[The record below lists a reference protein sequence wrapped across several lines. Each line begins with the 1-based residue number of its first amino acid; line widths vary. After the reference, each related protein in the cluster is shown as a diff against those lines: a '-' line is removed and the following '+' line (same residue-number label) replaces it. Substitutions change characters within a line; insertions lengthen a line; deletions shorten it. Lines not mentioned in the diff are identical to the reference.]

1 LGCRIFKQKILERHQ
16 SIKGFMSY
24 RELYVSPTVVFSG
37 YQKTFSEADYTILGV
52 PFDVTSTY
60 RTGARFAPTA
70 IREASLNIEGY
81 SFRASVDI
89 EDLKLND
96 LGDLHVTGDAAETL
110 KRLEQVTKELLQD
123 KKFPVLIGGEHTITL
138 GAARAAGKNI
148 AILDFDAHLDL
159 RNEYMNQTVSHTT
172 FMRRINEQAKPQK
185 IIEVGTRAVCK
196 EELNYAKKSD
206 ITFIKA
212 QQIRRDGAEQT
223 SKKIRSL
230 LKDARKIHLTVDLD
244 VLDPAFAP
252 AVQNPEPDG
261 LCTHH
266 LYDILSEVCDERL
279 VAFDVVEVTPPYD
292 NGVTAIQ
299 AAKTIFEILSYM
311 EKNQKITTHT
321 RTDQRLCLS
330 NFATK
335 NPLHS

>member
-1 LGCRIFKQKILERHQ
+1 
-16 SIKGFMSY
+16 MSH
-24 RELYVSPTVVFSG
+24 RELYASPTIVFSG
-37 YQKTFSEADYTILGV
+37 YQKTWKEASYAILGV

-81 SFRASVDI
+81 SFRAGVDV
-89 EDLKLND
+89 EDLKLHD
-96 LGDLHVTGDAAETL
+96 LGDLHVTGDAPETIR
-110 KRLEQVTKELLQD
+110 RLEQVTKEILEA
-123 KKFPVLIGGEHTITL
+123 KKIPVCIGGEHTITL

-159 RNEYMNQTVSHTT
+159 RNEYMNLTVSHTT

-196 EELNYAKKSD
+196 EEVNYAKKAGIS
-206 ITFIKA
+206 FINTL
-212 QQIRRDGAEQT
+212 QVRRDGAEKT
-223 SKKIRSL
+223 AKKIKEL
-230 LKDARKIHLTVDLD
+230 LKDAEKIYLTIDLD

-266 LYDILSEVCDERL
+266 LYDILSEACDERF
-279 VAFDVVEVTPPYD
+279 VAFDVVENTPPYD
-292 NGVTAIQ
+292 NGVTAIL
-299 AAKTIFEILSYM
+299 AAKTIFEVLSYF
-311 EKNQKITTHT
+311 EKARK
-321 RTDQRLCLS
+321 
-330 NFATK
+330 
-335 NPLHS
+335 